1 MSIVSRMG
9 EPMHVV
15 DDSEIKGKD
24 VTVPGTEPPKLTE
37 EQKRPIPETYP
48 AVTPL
53 KPVEK
58 PETQEPQEPQ
68 KKNLAQTVLNS
79 LAESQKTDNSESEPQ
94 MYSYDDVIKYLQDRM
109 AAIHIP
115 TKEELEKERRR
126 QRTERIISSASDAG
140 RALAN
145 LFATSE
151 YAPNAYEGNVM
162 TERMQQRFDRLK
174 AEREADAD
182 RYYNYAMTL
191 GRIKDAKE
199 QQAYQRGRDKVAD
212 AYRAAAEKR
221 AQEQADFERSLD
233 PYKLQEQIGDTAK
246 AGYEAEEK
254 RIEALYAPLIQEA
267 ELALK
272 NAKTETERKNWTKIL
287 AEAQNAYASAAQ
299 HNRTNLL
306 EYEAEDEYG
315 NVRNFSDENAAVQY
329 AKRHGT
335 YEEPVKIQAQSSTN
349 EYGQSKTSAT
359 ANVSSGGYPKR
370 TSKNM
375 PGVSNK
381 GNKGTMPG
389 VK

>member
-1 MSIVSRMG
+1 MSIVSRMNG
-9 EPMHVV
+9 PMHVV
-15 DDSEIKGKD
+15 DDPEIKGKD

-37 EQKRPIPETYP
+37 QQKRPIPETYP

-58 PETQEPQEPQ
+58 PKTQEPQEPQ
-68 KKNLAQTVLNS
+68 KKDLAQTVLG
-79 LAESQKTDNSESEPQ
+79 AVPESVKAVVNSETQPP
-94 MYSYDDVIKYLQDRM
+94 MHSYDDVINYLNDRM

-221 AQEQADFERSLD
+221 AQAQADFERSLD
-233 PYKLQEQIGDTAK
+233 PFKLQEQIGDTAK

-272 NAKTETERKNWTKIL
+272 NAKTETEKKKWAKLL
-287 AEAQNAYASAAQ
+287 ADAQNAYASAAQ

-306 EYEAEDEYG
+306 EYEAEDRYG
-315 NVRNFSDENAAVQY
+315 NVQRFSDKKAADDF
-329 AKRHGT
+329 AKSEGT
-335 YEEPVKIQAQSSTN
+335 YVSAVTGQATGYTTDNFGNVIGKST
-349 EYGQSKTSAT
+349 SKV
-359 ANVSSGGYPKR
+359 NGGGYRQIKPK
-370 TSKNM
+370 KKI
-375 PGVSNK
+375 GW
-381 GNKGTMPG
+381 
-389 VK
+389 

>member
-306 EYEAEDEYG
+306 EFEAEDRYG
-315 NVRNFSDENAAVQY
+315 NVQRFSDKKAADDF
-329 AKRHGT
+329 AKSEGT
-335 YEEPVKIQAQSSTN
+335 YVSAVTGQATGYTTDKFGNVIGKST
-349 EYGQSKTSAT
+349 SKV
-359 ANVSSGGYPKR
+359 NGGGYRQIKPKKR
-370 TSKNM
+370 I
-375 PGVSNK
+375 GW
-381 GNKGTMPG
+381 
-389 VK
+389 

>member
-1 MSIVSRMG
+1 MSIVSRMDG
-9 EPMHVV
+9 PMHVV
-15 DDSEIKGKD
+15 DDPEIKGKD
-24 VTVPGTEPPKLTE
+24 VTIPGTE
-37 EQKRPIPETYP
+37 Q
-48 AVTPL
+48 
-53 KPVEK
+53 
-58 PETQEPQEPQ
+58 PQRGAKQ
-68 KKNLAQTVLNS
+68 QKNLAQTVLG
-79 LAESQKTDNSESEPQ
+79 AVPESVKSTVSGITKPADTVQDVPEPQ
-94 MYSYDDVIKYLQDRM
+94 MHSYDDVINYLQDRM
-109 AAIHIP
+109 AATHIP

-191 GRIKDAKE
+191 GRIKDAQA

-246 AGYEAEEK
+246 AGYEAEKK
-254 RIEALYAPLIQEA
+254 RIEAEYAPLIQA
-267 ELALK
+267 ADLALK
-272 NAKTETERKNWTKIL
+272 NAKTETEKKKWAKLL

-306 EYEAEDEYG
+306 EYEAEDRYG
-315 NVRNFSDENAAVQY
+315 NIQRFSDKKAADDF
-329 AKRHGT
+329 AKSEGT
-335 YEEPVKIQAQSSTN
+335 YVSAVTGQATG
-349 EYGQSKTSAT
+349 YTTDDFG
-359 ANVSSGGYPKR
+359 NVIRKR
-370 TSKNM
+370 TSKVNGGGYRQIK
-375 PGVSNK
+375 PKKRIGW
-381 GNKGTMPG
+381 
-389 VK
+389 

>member
-1 MSIVSRMG
+1 MSIVSRMDG
-9 EPMHVV
+9 PMHIV
-15 DDSEIKGKD
+15 DDPEIKGKN
-24 VTVPGTEPPKLTE
+24 VTVPGTEPPQQVAK
-37 EQKRPIPETYP
+37 Q
-48 AVTPL
+48 
-53 KPVEK
+53 
-58 PETQEPQEPQ
+58 Q
-68 KKNLAQTVLNS
+68 KNLAQTVLG
-79 LAESQKTDNSESEPQ
+79 AVPESVKSTVSGITKPADTVQDGPEPQ
-94 MYSYDDVIKYLQDRM
+94 MHSYDDVINYLQDRM

-191 GRIKDAKE
+191 GRIKDARD

-246 AGYEAEEK
+246 AGYEADK
-254 RIEALYAPLIQEA
+254 AKTEAEYEPKHQEA
-267 ELALK
+267 NLRLT
-272 NAKTETERKNWTKIL
+272 NAKTKTEGSKQRSL
-287 AEAQNAYASAAQ
+287 AASAQSSLASAANSYAQ
-299 HNRTNLL
+299 AANAKGQFSVYSTDPDTGERVYMSGFKGEKEAKNYAASHPGWY
-306 EYEAEDEYG
+306 YETIPE
-315 NVRNFSDENAAVQY
+315 V
-329 AKRHGT
+329 
-335 YEEPVKIQAQSSTN
+335 
-349 EYGQSKTSAT
+349 SAT
-359 ANVSSGGYPKR
+359 AEPDDWRKIKTKVTVKSS
-370 TSKNM
+370 SKAHQNTGTM